1 MSTTPSEED
10 LLSLFR
16 RLSNTSDQAALWQLH
31 AHYFH
36 RIYAYVLVII
46 GQKEAAEEITND
58 IFVDIWQGRHLLVN
72 VTRPEIYL
80 FVCAKNKA
88 IRHLKKKSL
97 TFESLDEIRDIECA
111 LEKDPYELLISSE
124 MLKCINDA
132 IAALPPKCRMI
143 FRLVKE
149 NNLKYREVA
158 ELLEISE
165 KTVENQMAI
174 ALKKLS
180 ASIQFKL
187 A

>member
-1 MSTTPSEED
+1 MSTTPSEKD
-10 LLSLFR
+10 LLALFR
-16 RLSNTSDQAALWQLH
+16 RLSNSPDQAALWQLH
-31 AHYFH
+31 AFYFH
-36 RIYAYVLVII
+36 RIYAYIFSIVQ
-46 GQKEAAEEITND
+46 QKEPAEEITND
-58 IFVDIWQGRHLLVN
+58 IFVDIWQGRHLLGN
-72 VTRPEIYL
+72 VSKPEVYL
-80 FVCAKNKA
+80 FVCARNKA
-88 IRHLKKKSL
+88 IRHLKRKSL
-97 TFESLDEIRDIECA
+97 AFESLDEIRDIECV

-132 IAALPPKCRMI
+132 IADLPPKCRMI

-158 ELLEISE
+158 ELLNISE

-180 ASIQFKL
+180 TSILFKL